1 MQEIAILITQNDQKQ
16 EHLIAENVIW
26 FKDELNSI
34 RSLMYNSIKDIK
46 HEISKHHETD
56 KSRTSSADESHIKI
70 RSLLA

>member
-16 EHLIAENVIW
+16 ERLIAENVIR

-46 HEISKHHETD
+46 HEISKHHET
-56 KSRTSSADESHIKI
+56 SRTSSADESHIKI